1 MLSRCLPSSKQL
13 VSCFCPAK
21 EFKKEVKALVEKGFD
36 KVDQVKDAADKAGNK
51 TGYLERRLM
60 IGSQGYKISEA
71 MRQIHNCFEAWDPE
85 ISEHYFHGVLISE
98 FMKYCNGKGG
108 RIEPDPVIW
117 R

>member
-1 MLSRCLPSSKQL
+1 MLSRCLPSSKTL

-60 IGSQGYKISEA
+60 IGSQGYKI
-71 MRQIHNCFEAWDPE
+71 HNCFEAWDPE
-85 ISEHYFHGVLISE
+85 ISEHYFHAVLISE

-108 RIEPDPVIW
+108 RIEPDPAIW